1 LGLGDIGVKFH
12 HPFYLWSHS
21 ITDFI
26 SDGLFFH
33 HYTCFRGILEGILL
47 MAISDYIC
55 RKKSLIVI
63 QIIVALSFL
72 LIIFGGKHIQLLM
85 VGVGCF
91 GFLYGAIFPMYAACV
106 RDYFPRKIT
115 GTVLGLMS
123 IFYGVGIMAS
133 PVGGYHRNLSIVFRI
148 RGFCCLH
155 CCPYHL
161 IFKGV
166 EKLREKG
173 D

>member
-1 LGLGDIGVKFH
+1 
-12 HPFYLWSHS
+12 
-21 ITDFI
+21 
-26 SDGLFFH
+26 
-33 HYTCFRGILEGILL
+33 
-47 MAISDYIC
+47 MAISEYIC

-72 LIIFGGKHIQLLM
+72 FIIFGGKHIQLLM

-123 IFYGVGIMAS
+123 IFYGVGMMAS
-133 PVGGYHRNLSIVFRI
+133 PVLTGYLADITGTFRWSFGLGAFAAFTAALI
-148 RGFCCLH
+148 IGYVRRRQT
-155 CCPYHL
+155 P
-161 IFKGV
+161 IFKSG
-166 EKLREKG
+166 
-173 D
+173 